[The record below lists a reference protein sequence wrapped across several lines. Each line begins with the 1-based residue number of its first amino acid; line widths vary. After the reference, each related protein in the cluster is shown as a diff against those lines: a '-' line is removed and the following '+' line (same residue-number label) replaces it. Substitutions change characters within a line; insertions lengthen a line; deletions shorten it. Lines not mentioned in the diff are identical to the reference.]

1 MLRRRC
7 KVRTRPLAGKPDMDA
22 THAYARRCCGNS
34 AHCNAR
40 AASEDARG
48 RGYSRGLWIAIHKH
62 MIEQGRHGQPRAS
75 LDRPWPRRD
84 TRTPTL
90 CRHRRSPVDAADR
103 RRQLRASNLPQPDSR
118 RARLDKRRSQACQP
132 HALMTLTQREHA
144 WSAFRAARAGL
155 GEVRGR
161 RRACLT
167 RWSPAYPF
175 SAAPSAGQSSV
186 ASFEV
191 DAPARCGPAAR
202 QKPVWQTA
210 ARLGRAGQAPGRKA
224 RRSGSNARRRTRPSA
239 RPPRLKR
246 SSRQS
251 RLAHLQTCR

>member
-1 MLRRRC
+1 MHTCSADAARSSQ
-7 KVRTRPLAGKPDMDA
+7 RPLAGKPDMDA

-118 RARLDKRRSQACQP
+118 RARLDKRRSQACRLMRLSLNESMPGP
-132 HALMTLTQREHA
+132 H
-144 WSAFRAARAGL
+144 
-155 GEVRGR
+155 
-161 RRACLT
+161 
-167 RWSPAYPF
+167 
-175 SAAPSAGQSSV
+175 
-186 ASFEV
+186 
-191 DAPARCGPAAR
+191 
-202 QKPVWQTA
+202 
-210 ARLGRAGQAPGRKA
+210 
-224 RRSGSNARRRTRPSA
+224 SA
-239 RPPRLKR
+239 RPGWGWA
-246 SSRQS
+246 SSNGGSVCQS
-251 RLAHLQTCR
+251 IRFE